1 MQLTMFDPQ
10 TEGKNASSGGKTSP
24 ASSATKAMR
33 SAASLR
39 PWWANPSRF
48 SHHGEGGRTLV
59 VCMDPKEQL
68 HGGCWMPNISAWPND
83 AAVCSL
89 WQVLE
94 EGSIPH
100 RYFLSPKACAGI
112 LRRAERRGK
121 QLPEMLMNALTSVA
135 AADTSLQT
143 N

>member
-10 TEGKNASSGGKTSP
+10 KEEKSASSGGKTSP
-24 ASSATKAMR
+24 ASSATKEMR

-39 PWWANPSRF
+39 PWWANPNRF
-48 SHHGEGGRTLV
+48 SHQGENGRTLV
-59 VCMDPKEQL
+59 VCMDPKEQQ

-89 WQVLE
+89 SQVLE
-94 EGSIPH
+94 EGSIPQ

-112 LRRAERRGK
+112 LRRAEARGK
-121 QLPEMLMNALTSVA
+121 TLPAALLSA
-135 AADTSLQT
+135 LRSSADADTST
-143 N
+143 PTS